1 MNFIDLDNSY
11 IYNHPFKENAC
22 RLTIKSVLLN
32 VSKKKYYYL
41 TKECRAELIGVN
53 PFDHASK
60 SEICNVFDSDN
71 NCLKFR
77 EIKSIQMKD
86 FKNFYPKVKNEI
98 NNEILIKM
106 CDYKVIDF
114 SNVNKKIKERTLKSL
129 FSKIT
134 YEYQNKEFIIF
145 NKVEYL
151 NFDGVK
157 NNQRE
162 YLQPT
167 YGYVP
172 FLRDDKIYI
181 SYFAKYLERDMQGNL
196 EFRIRT
202 NQKLSRLI
210 PYSSNFIY
218 NLIKKILFFSSP
230 IIKIP
235 QFYEK
240 ISIKKS
246 KIEFYEKTSK

>member
-1 MNFIDLDNSY
+1 M
-11 IYNHPFKENAC
+11 
-22 RLTIKSVLLN
+22 
-32 VSKKKYYYL
+32 
-41 TKECRAELIGVN
+41 
-53 PFDHASK
+53 
-60 SEICNVFDSDN
+60 
-71 NCLKFR
+71 
-77 EIKSIQMKD
+77 
-86 FKNFYPKVKNEI
+86 
-98 NNEILIKM
+98 
-106 CDYKVIDF
+106 
-114 SNVNKKIKERTLKSL
+114 

-157 NNQRE
+157 NNKRE

-202 NQKLSRLI
+202 NQKLNRLI